1 MISAESMRI
10 FCPFSIGP
18 AEDLFDLF
26 LRNNPLYTTP
36 GLTNSA
42 LLPVYCLQ
50 SRIRNAVRI
59 FGSFLLRLPAF
70 ASESGTQPLSTWAY
84 SDT

>member
-1 MISAESMRI
+1 MVSAESVGILRLFPI
-10 FCPFSIGP
+10 SL

-59 FGSFLLRLPAF
+59 FGSF
-70 ASESGTQPLSTWAY
+70 SGFQPLSTWAY
-84 SDT
+84 SGTWSQDT

>member
-1 MISAESMRI
+1 MVSAESVGILRLFPI
-10 FCPFSIGP
+10 SL

-50 SRIRNAVRI
+50 SRIRMPSAPLI
-59 FGSFLLRLPAF
+59 PSF
-70 ASESGTQPLSTWAY
+70 SGFQPLSTWAY
-84 SDT
+84 SGTWSQDT